1 MSNSHYSSTLH
12 LCGTTSPISC
22 TYVCTYIRTYLS
34 SQAITKGFFAEFTDE
49 VKALAEPIVDA
60 AVEIYG
66 RMSKDLL
73 PTPAKSHYIFNLR
86 DLSKCV
92 QGMGIQYIHYS
103 VTECS

>member
-1 MSNSHYSSTLH
+1 MKS
-12 LCGTTSPISC
+12 
-22 TYVCTYIRTYLS
+22 
-34 SQAITKGFFAEFTDE
+34 
-49 VKALAEPIVDA
+49 LAEPIVDA

-92 QGMGIQYIHYS
+92 QGMSIQCIHYS
-103 VTECS
+103 VTECSRAGTDLLMDSCNSTAEKDRVTGEKGPATKL